1 MSARYEVVT
10 LCALGVGMNTKT
22 SLLRFDVFVVSLEA
36 LRGLRE
42 HIAAVRAHDPDLCR
56 QLRKAATS
64 VSLNVAEGRR
74 RVGRDR
80 LHLYRIASGSADEII
95 AALLS
100 AEALGYIEMEGLGG
114 TLDLLDRVLA
124 MLWRLTHP
132 RP

>member
-1 MSARYEVVT
+1 
-10 LCALGVGMNTKT
+10 GVGMNTKT

-42 HIAAVRAHDPDLCR
+42 HIAAVRGHDPDLCR

-74 RVGRDR
+74 RRGGDKT
-80 LHLYRIASGSADEII
+80 HLWRVASGSADEII

-100 AEALGYIEMEGLGG
+100 AEALGYLEMDRLED
-114 TLDLLDRVLA
+114 TLDLLDRVQA